1 MPLDPET
8 NPKAFLTIV
17 IAAGLLIFRQNVL
30 GASEAFKA
38 ADEFVREVESR
49 FGKLNP

>member
-8 NPKAFLTIV
+8 NPKAFLTIL
-17 IAAGLLIFRQNVL
+17 IAAGALIFKSNVPD
-30 GASEAFKA
+30 AKAAFVV
-38 ADEFVREVESR
+38 ADEFVVEAESR